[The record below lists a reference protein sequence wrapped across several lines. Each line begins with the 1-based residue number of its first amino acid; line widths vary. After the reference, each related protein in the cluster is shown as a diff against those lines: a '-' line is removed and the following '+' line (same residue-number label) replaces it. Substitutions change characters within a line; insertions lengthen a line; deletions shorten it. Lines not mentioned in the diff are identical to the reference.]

1 MKACLVSMDSTLRK
15 NLSVGLLVVLLVYSW
30 DTLKVDVHHRL
41 DENDSYFINLKA
53 RWS

>member
-30 DTLKVDVHHRL
+30 DTLKDDVHHRSA
-41 DENDSYFINLKA
+41 ENDSYFINLKA